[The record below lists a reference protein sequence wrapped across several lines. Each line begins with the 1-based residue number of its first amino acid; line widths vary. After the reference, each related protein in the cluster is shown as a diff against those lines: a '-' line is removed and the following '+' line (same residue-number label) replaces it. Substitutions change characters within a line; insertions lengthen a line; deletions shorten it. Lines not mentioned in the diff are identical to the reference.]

1 MSLLNTKIIAIANQ
15 KGGCGKTT
23 ITMQLSGALSRDK
36 FKILVVDA
44 DPQGTATR
52 WAANADDSTPFIAH
66 IAGLSAA
73 GIKVHKEIK
82 KYVGY
87 YDFILIDCP
96 PSVDSV
102 TPHSALMVSD
112 LVLIPMIPS
121 PADLWAAVGIQQL
134 IEQVQVINEGLQ
146 ARIIPNMCQPNIN
159 LTQDVLEV
167 LNNFG
172 IEVFSTYLC
181 LRTAYRQSAVL
192 GKTVYDIKGADKA
205 ISEIESLK
213 NEVLN
218 LLLYKQY

>member
-1 MSLLNTKIIAIANQ
+1 MSLLDTKIISVANQ

-36 FKILVVDA
+36 YKVLIVDA

-52 WAANADDSTPFIAH
+52 WAANADDATPFMAH

-96 PSVDSV
+96 PSVDSA
-102 TPHSALMVSD
+102 TSHSALMVSD
-112 LVLIPMIPS
+112 IVLIPMIPS
-121 PADLWAAVGIQQL
+121 PADLWAALGIQEL
-134 IEQVQVINEGLQ
+134 IERVIGINETLK
-146 ARIIPNMCQPNIN
+146 AIIIPNMCQQN
-159 LTQDVLEV
+159 LSVTQEVLEI

-172 IEVFSTYLC
+172 IEISNTHIC
-181 LRTAYRQSAVL
+181 LRTAYRQSAIL
-192 GKTVYDIKGADKA
+192 GQTVYNIKGADKA
-205 ISEIESLK
+205 ILEIENLK
-213 NEVLN
+213 KEILN
-218 LLLYKQY
+218 FLTK

>member
-172 IEVFSTYLC
+172 IEVFNTYLC

-218 LLLYKQY
+218 LLTI

>member
-1 MSLLNTKIIAIANQ
+1 MSALNTKIISIANQ

-23 ITMQLSGALSRDK
+23 ITMQLSGALSRDN

-52 WAANADDSTPFIAH
+52 WAANADDETPFKAH

-96 PSVDSV
+96 PSLESSV
-102 TPHSALMVSD
+102 PHSALMVSD

-121 PADLWAAVGIQQL
+121 PADLWAAVGIQEL
-134 IEQVQVINEGLQ
+134 IEKVLIINEGLQ
-146 ARIIPNMCQPNIN
+146 TRIIPNMCQPNIS

-172 IEVFSTYLC
+172 IQILGTHLC

-205 ISEIESLK
+205 ISEIENLK
-213 NEVLN
+213 KEILHMLSV
-218 LLLYKQY
+218 

>member
-1 MSLLNTKIIAIANQ
+1 MSLLDTKIISVANQ

-23 ITMQLSGALSRDK
+23 ITMQLSGSLSRDK
-36 FKILVVDA
+36 YKVLVVDA

-52 WAANADDSTPFIAH
+52 WAANADDSTPFMPH

-82 KYVGY
+82 KYVGS

-96 PSVDSV
+96 PSVDSA
-102 TPHSALMVSD
+102 TSHSALMVSD
-112 LVLIPMIPS
+112 IVLIPIIPS
-121 PADLWAAVGIQQL
+121 PADLWAAVGIQEL
-134 IEQVQVINEGLQ
+134 IERVKDINETLK
-146 ARIIPNMCQPNIN
+146 AIIISNMCQQNLS
-159 LTQDVLEV
+159 LTQDVLEI

-172 IEVFSTYLC
+172 TGVSKTNLC

-192 GKTVYDIKGADKA
+192 GQTVYDIKGADKA

-213 NEVLN
+213 QEILN
-218 LLLYKQY
+218 ILTI

>member
-1 MSLLNTKIIAIANQ
+1 MKLLNTKIITIANQ

-23 ITMQLSGALSRDK
+23 VTMQLSGSLSRDK
-36 FKILVVDA
+36 LKILVVDA

-52 WAANADDSTPFIAH
+52 WAANADDATPFMAH

-102 TPHSALMVSD
+102 TPHSALMISD

-121 PADLWAAVGIQQL
+121 PADLWAAVGIQEL
-134 IEQVQVINEGLQ
+134 IEQVQAINEGLK
-146 ARIIPNMCQPNIN
+146 ARIIPNMCQPNLS
-159 LTQDVLEV
+159 LTQDVFEV

-172 IEVFSTYLC
+172 IEILNTNIC

-205 ISEIESLK
+205 ISEIENLK
-213 NEVLN
+213 LEVLKI
-218 LLLYKQY
+218 LTI

>member
-23 ITMQLSGALSRDK
+23 ITMQLSGALSRNK

-134 IEQVQVINEGLQ
+134 IEQVQVINEELQ

-172 IEVFSTYLC
+172 IETFNTYLS

-218 LLLYKQY
+218 LLTI